1 MLDRLFTLTALLLPV
16 SVFAQNGTNGVHL
29 PEPSSIALLALG
41 GVALGAA
48 RWWKNRK

>member
-1 MLDRLFTLTALLLPV
+1 MTSRLITLAALLLPV
-16 SVFAQNGTNGVHL
+16 SVFARIDPL